1 MTDFADAPPLPLP
14 RFTFRGVVA
23 AVVLWTLFTFIYTIA
38 IAQSG
43 AGPFMGVLIGQVIQ
57 TAILATLSV
66 PIWWLVVRRMDR
78 MPAWMRLA
86 AHAVLGPLYAWASTE
101 LYLGTLR
108 LTAPQGVAEQVTG
121 AFAWLAIAFFWVYG
135 LQFAIYHGLRSW
147 QRLRASEKR
156 ALEWMALAR
165 ERELATLRA
174 QVQPHFLFNTL
185 NSISATV
192 GRDPDASRAMLARL
206 ADLLRYALE
215 SGNQADVPLSREVDI
230 ARDYL
235 TLEGHRMRD
244 RLRIDFQIDDRA
256 LDARLPPMTLQPL
269 VENAIKHG
277 LAPSIQGGTIRVVVQ
292 VEGAHAVVLVEDDGS
307 GPASGDGS
315 LPDALS
321 PAHVTSTGVG
331 LDNTSRRLVHLHG
344 LAAALESGP
353 IVPQGWRV
361 RFRLPMDDVLISDS
375 PPIAAHA

>member
-1 MTDFADAPPLPLP
+1 MTDLPDASPLPLP
-14 RFTFRGVVA
+14 RFTLRGVA
-23 AVVLWTLFTFIYTIA
+23 AAAALWTLFTFIYTIA
-38 IAQSG
+38 IVQSG

-57 TAILATLSV
+57 TAILAGLSV

-78 MPAWMRLA
+78 KAAWMRLTT
-86 AHAVLGPLYAWASTE
+86 HVVLGPLYAWASTE
-101 LYLGTLR
+101 LYLGVLR
-108 LTAPQGVAEQVTG
+108 ATAPPSVEQEVMG
-121 AFAWLAIAFFWVYG
+121 AYAWLAIAFFWVYA
-135 LQFAIYHGLRSW
+135 LQFAVYHGIRSW

-215 SGNQADVPLSREVDI
+215 SGTQPDVPLRRELDV

-235 TLEGHRMRD
+235 MLEGHRMRD
-244 RLRIDFQIDDRA
+244 RLSVDFQIDDRA
-256 LDARLPPMTLQPL
+256 ADARLPPMTIQPL

-277 LAPSIQGGTIRVVVQ
+277 LAPSIQGGTIRVGVAVEDAGVV
-292 VEGAHAVVLVEDDGS
+292 VTVEDDGS
-307 GPASGDGS
+307 GPASGDGG
-315 LPDALS
+315 LPQTLS
-321 PAHVTSTGVG
+321 PSQVASTGVG

-344 LAAALESGP
+344 ASAALESGP
-353 IVPQGWRV
+353 IEPQGWRV
-361 RFRLPMDDVLISDS
+361 RFRLPLDHVSTTAPL
-375 PPIAAHA
+375 AATAHA

>member
-1 MTDFADAPPLPLP
+1 MTDFADTPALPLP
-14 RFTFRGVVA
+14 RFTLRGVAA
-23 AVVLWTLFTFIYTIA
+23 AVLLWTLFTLVYTVA

-43 AGPFMGVLIGQVIQ
+43 AGPFVGVLIGQVIQ
-57 TAILATLSV
+57 TTILAALSI
-66 PIWWLVVRRMDR
+66 PAWWLVVRLMDPK
-78 MPAWMRLA
+78 PAWMRLA
-86 AHAVLGPLYAWASTE
+86 AHAILGPLYAWASTE

-108 LTAPQGVAEQVTG
+108 LTAPPGVAEEVM
-121 AFAWLAIAFFWVYG
+121 AAYAWLAIAFFWVYG
-135 LQFAIYHGLRSW
+135 LQFAVYHGLRSW

-165 ERELATLRA
+165 ERELSTLRA

-192 GRDPDASRAMLARL
+192 GRDPEASRAMLARL

-215 SGNQADVPLSREVDI
+215 SGTQGDVPLRRELDV

-244 RLRIDFQIDDRA
+244 RLRVDFQVDDRA

-277 LAPSIQGGTIRVVVQ
+277 LAPSIQGGTVRVIVG
-292 VEGAHAVVLVEDDGS
+292 VEQGQAVVTVEDDGS
-307 GPASGDGS
+307 SAASGDGS
-315 LPDALS
+315 LPADAS
-321 PAHVTSTGVG
+321 PAHLASTGVG
-331 LDNTSRRLVHLHG
+331 LDNTSRRLAHLHG
-344 LAAALESGP
+344 PAAALESGP
-353 IVPQGWRV
+353 IEPQGWRV
-361 RFRLPMDDVLISDS
+361 RFRLPLGDPTS
-375 PPIAAHA
+375 AHHLATTDHA